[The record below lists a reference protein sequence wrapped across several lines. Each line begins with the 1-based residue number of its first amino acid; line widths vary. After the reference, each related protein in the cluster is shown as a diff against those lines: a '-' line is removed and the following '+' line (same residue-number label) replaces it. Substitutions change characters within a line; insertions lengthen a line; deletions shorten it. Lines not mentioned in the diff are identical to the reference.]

1 MVWQSSTYKI
11 VKVIKLF
18 KKLAQRILGD
28 FVIIIIYLYNYYYYY
43 YYYIIISRICS
54 ISTTTV
60 LRSLHLWPETS
71 VDVLFKTFAA
81 DSGSIRAIRECNI
94 LLLIPAITEHK
105 CNQLDRNILA
115 LPVRF
120 GGLGLR
126 NPSLEVRREYAS
138 SVKVTKPL
146 ACWTNCISVTSV
158 TRRFAHKNQHNRK

>member
-18 KKLAQRILGD
+18 KQLAQRILGE

-71 VDVLFKTFAA
+71 VNVLFKNFAA
-81 DSGSIRAIRECNI
+81 DSGSIRAIREYNI
-94 LLLIPAITEHK
+94 LLLIPAITERK

-115 LPVRF
+115 LPVRWP
-120 GGLGLR
+120 G
-126 NPSLEVRREYAS
+126 PE
-138 SVKVTKPL
+138 KPVPWSK
-146 ACWTNCISVTSV
+146 ARIRFVNQSNKAPCWTNRIWVTSV
-158 TRRFAHKNQHNRK
+158 TRRFPHKNQHNRK